1 MLVIFKFFCPCTALY
16 LRGHAQVDNHPA
28 IWTEEVKQKRVRKT
42 RGMGIYESNSL
53 KIEVISTSYRG

>member
-16 LRGHAQVDNHPA
+16 LRGLAQVDNHPA
-28 IWTEEVKQKRVRKT
+28 KWTEEVKQKRVRKT
-42 RGMGIYESNSL
+42 RGMAIYESNSL